1 VSKSFRD
8 RLLVIGAGPVGLGM
22 ADALQRQG
30 LPFDHVDAS
39 YGLGGNWR
47 HGVFRTTHIVSSK
60 RATAFADYPMP
71 ADYPD
76 FPSAAQMLSYLEAYA
91 RDRGLDQRIELNK
104 AVTRAWPLADESWRV
119 VFADGEERTYKGLV
133 VCNGHHWD
141 RNWPRY
147 PGTFTGEMIHSKD
160 YKEPAQLANRRVLVI
175 GGGNSGCDIAC
186 EASRVGASCDISLRS
201 GYWFLPKMAFGRP
214 LTDLPIWWPP
224 EFVQRWLVRAIVRLT
239 VGDYHRYG
247 LPRPNHKLFERH
259 PAFGGDLLNAIRL
272 GRIKPRPAISRYEG
286 ARVHFADGSS
296 GDYDLIVAATGF
308 HNSFPFLPD
317 GLVKVE
323 NEAAQVYGG
332 AFPENVKNLAIV
344 GATQP
349 RNGFGALLT
358 PAAALYARLI
368 ALQDELEHPIG
379 HVLKSLFQPLPKTP
393 LLNPTAA
400 RRKIWRAH
408 YLVPII
414 RLQGRRLAR
423 KEPRERFLHEGVWAF
438 ESAPKPEVTWQV
450 KPAVAPA
457 ASAPRSAAVR
467 R

>member
-1 VSKSFRD
+1 VPQSYRD

-22 ADALQRQG
+22 ADALQRHG
-30 LPFDHVDAS
+30 LAFDHVDAS
-39 YGLGGNWR
+39 DGIGGNWH

-71 ADYPD
+71 EDYPD

-91 RDRGLDQRIELNK
+91 RDRGLDRRIELNK
-104 AVTRAWPLADESWRV
+104 AVARARPLADESWHV
-119 VFADGEERTYKGLV
+119 VFADGEERTYKGVV

-141 RNWPRY
+141 RRWPRY
-147 PGTFTGEMIHSKD
+147 PGTFTGETIHSKD
-160 YKEPAQLANRRVLVI
+160 YKEPAQLTGRRVLVI

-201 GYWFLPKMAFGRP
+201 GYWFLPKIAFGRP

-224 EFVQRWLVRAIVRLT
+224 EVVQRWLLRAVIRMT
-239 VGDYHRYG
+239 IGDYRRYG

-286 ARVHFADGSS
+286 ARVHFTDGSS
-296 GDYDLIVAATGF
+296 GEYDLIVAATGF
-308 HNSFPFLPD
+308 HNSFPFLPE
-317 GLVKVE
+317 GLVPVE
-323 NEAAQVYGG
+323 NEAAQIYGG
-332 AFPENVKNLAIV
+332 AFPENVKNLYII
-344 GATQP
+344 GSTQP

-368 ALQDELEHPIG
+368 KLQDELEPPIG
-379 HVLKSLFQPLPKTP
+379 HILKSLFQPLPKTP
-393 LLNPTAA
+393 LVNPTAA

-408 YLVPII
+408 YLIPLI
-414 RLQGRRLAR
+414 RFQGRRLAR
-423 KEPRERFLHEGVWAF
+423 KEPRELVLHDGVRVY
-438 ESAPKPEVTWQV
+438 SAGAPPSVSWSDT
-450 KPAVAPA
+450 PAVAPV
-457 ASAPRSAAVR
+457 ASASRAALR